1 MNCYPKTLLF
11 RAENLSIK
19 RQCPFS
25 HFSLNLA
32 KVSELLRVE
41 LVILNCLS
49 TLNLGGI
56 VQRFKK
62 KWCFVLMVS
71 KREDN
76 GQSFRNKQ
84 NKQKK
89 ISCRNV
95 RQVQGKKNYT
105 NNIELRLGL
114 LSHSLRAE

>member
-76 GQSFRNKQ
+76 LAKLQEQTKQ
-84 NKQKK
+84 T
-89 ISCRNV
+89 
-95 RQVQGKKNYT
+95 KKNFMQEREAGSREKKLHEQHR
-105 NNIELRLGL
+105 IEAGFAITQLK
-114 LSHSLRAE
+114 S